1 MDPRVARYSD
11 LVTLGLALLP
21 EYSTGHIRKGG
32 LPRCR
37 KSALVTSACAS
48 PRELLCSGDDK
59 RNMST
64 YAIKLE

>member
-1 MDPRVARYSD
+1 MNHPGCSFDPRVARYSD

-48 PRELLCSGDDK
+48 PRELCWAMTRG
-59 RNMST
+59 T
-64 YAIKLE
+64 